1 MTLRDLP
8 ALGALNLGQRGHRA
22 SAGRALQ
29 HAFLLHR
36 FLVCLLVVSDI

>member
-8 ALGALNLGQRGHRA
+8 ALGALILGQRGHRA

-29 HAFLLHR
+29 HAFLLRR